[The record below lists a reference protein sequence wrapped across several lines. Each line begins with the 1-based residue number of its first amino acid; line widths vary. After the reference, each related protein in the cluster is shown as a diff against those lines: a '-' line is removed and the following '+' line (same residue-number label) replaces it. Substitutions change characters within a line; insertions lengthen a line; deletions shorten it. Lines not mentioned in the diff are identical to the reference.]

1 MEDLFNLDISS
12 VEIVNESKDKVSRA
26 SRLNE
31 YIERFSE
38 LIKQHSDCSDGSDVY
53 EDLLLVF
60 KAIKLHGSYLQDNS
74 LDVFVIKLDNGWYKV
89 KKDDPEHRH
98 KGSPWERYILE
109 ELVPGIITTAD
120 RLELNDLIEAY
131 RKKCKADS
139 ISRYFSDVEGTGNTE
154 NV

>member
-12 VEIVNESKDKVSRA
+12 VEIVNDTNDFTNRKD
-26 SRLNE
+26 RLNE

-38 LIKQHSDCSDGSDVY
+38 LIKQHSDCSYGSDVY
-53 EDLLLVF
+53 EDLLLIF

-89 KKDDPEHRH
+89 KKDDPKHRH
-98 KGSPWERYILE
+98 KDSPWGRYILE

-120 RLELNDLIEAY
+120 RLELNDLIDAY
-131 RKKCKADS
+131 RKKCREDS
-139 ISRYFSDVEGTGNTE
+139 IGHCFNNVQSR
-154 NV
+154 